1 LNLHKRLLKSRKL
14 GLRPNP
20 HLRKA
25 NVRQRKFMMTI
36 YFKNGMT
43 KEVIEQIGEAI
54 NKRVIE
60 GCGKFQTFSDE
71 NGNLLLIVNLDEVV
85 YVA

>member
-1 LNLHKRLLKSRKL
+1 
-14 GLRPNP
+14 
-20 HLRKA
+20 
-25 NVRQRKFMMTI
+25 MII

-43 KEVIEQIGEAI
+43 KEVIKEIGEGI
-54 NKRVIE
+54 KKRMIE

-85 YVA
+85 YIQ

>member
-1 LNLHKRLLKSRKL
+1 
-14 GLRPNP
+14 
-20 HLRKA
+20 
-25 NVRQRKFMMTI
+25 MMTI

-43 KEVIEQIGEAI
+43 KEVIKQIGETLH
-54 NKRVIE
+54 KRVIE

-71 NGNLLLIVNLDEVV
+71 NGNLLLIVNLDEIV

>member
-1 LNLHKRLLKSRKL
+1 
-14 GLRPNP
+14 
-20 HLRKA
+20 
-25 NVRQRKFMMTI
+25 MMTI

-43 KEVIEQIGEAI
+43 KEVIKQIGEAI

-71 NGNLLLIVNLDEVV
+71 NENLLLIVNLEEVV

>member
-1 LNLHKRLLKSRKL
+1 MKTKSGTNIQIGHQLSINFFNIRRHKI
-14 GLRPNP
+14 
-20 HLRKA
+20 
-25 NVRQRKFMMTI
+25 MMTI

-43 KEVIEQIGEAI
+43 KEVIKQIGEAI
-54 NKRVIE
+54 NTRVIE

-85 YVA
+85 YIA